1 MFQPASL
8 KGDSPTPVDER
19 LRIRSLPIYFLIIT
33 LSFIP
38 LILIEYTYISIFW
51 RENLYLLFWFLIPLN
66 LIISF
71 YTLQLAAILI
81 SFLILNICNLVY
93 LPREGIFKRNINDR
107 AYYFWNIHLSLA
119 QRGQMN
125 AHHIH
130 PII

>member
-71 YTLQLAAILI
+71 YTLQLSAILI
-81 SFLILNICNLVY
+81 SFLILNI
-93 LPREGIFKRNINDR
+93 
-107 AYYFWNIHLSLA
+107 
-119 QRGQMN
+119 QRVWQTVKQVR
-125 AHHIH
+125 
-130 PII
+130 